1 MTISMIVAVAKEGVI
16 GLNGTIPWHV
26 SEDWRYF
33 KKVTMGKPVIMGRL
47 TWDSL
52 GRPLVGR
59 ENIVVS
65 STMDED
71 LDGAT
76 VVRNLEAALVASSGV
91 SEVMIIGGSG
101 LYDQGRQIA
110 DRIYLTEIDETYEGD
125 TWFPTLDPSIW
136 AEVSR
141 RSPEDRKPGDPDYSF
156 VIYERKPT

>member
-1 MTISMIVAVAKEGVI
+1 MTISMIVAVAKDGVI

-26 SEDWRYF
+26 SEDSRYF

-47 TWDSL
+47 TWESL
-52 GRPLVGR
+52 GRPLAGR
-59 ENIVVS
+59 DNIVVS

-76 VVRNLEAALVASSGV
+76 VVRSLEAALAATAGAR
-91 SEVMIIGGSG
+91 EVMIMGGSG
-101 LYDQGRQIA
+101 LYDLGRQIA
-110 DRIYLTEIDETYEGD
+110 DRIYLTEIDGTFEGD

-141 RSPEDRKPGDPDYSF
+141 HSPEDRKPDDPDYSF
-156 VIYERKPT
+156 VIYERRPT

>member
-141 RSPEDRKPGDPDYSF
+141 RSPEDRKPSDPDYSF